1 MVHEHL
7 DPADK
12 VTAPSSPAVVTCH
25 GERHTLWHVVNSAA
39 PEAEQPA
46 VLRTFSSRSATREDV
61 PRFLE
66 HAGDLPSAT

>member
-1 MVHEHL
+1 
-7 DPADK
+7 
-12 VTAPSSPAVVTCH
+12 VTGPSSPNIITWQ
-25 GERHTLWHVVNSAA
+25 GERETLWYVVNSAA

-61 PRFLE
+61 QRFLE